1 MTKIKIKTLE
11 VAGFASAVQALRL
24 PFKKECRSKASTK
37 MMVDEE
43 GVVESPHVGY
53 TALVDFDEK
62 DLHLMSVLIKRG
74 DEHAKVVRGI
84 NVFAEINAPLSFW
97 SEADT
102 YRVGTERLSSESTM
116 HTIGNGGVNI
126 YDFCVPQILYDI
138 LGDGEKPKKEITP
151 LRIDAPDELRSVVR
165 NICGR
170 DYEIWNNGEIYS
182 LPFTIKEELPNGAK
196 RERHFEKQLV
206 KIGVTRNQQGYYQ
219 VRLGGKKGKTLVLH
233 RLLAE
238 AFVPNPNSYKVVN
251 HKDGDK
257 GNCSIANL
265 EWCTSSDNNKH
276 AFDTGLK
283 EITLKQRYAHYKMR
297 FRWTDEDV
305 QEWKNLREQGRTL
318 KEISDIYGATERTIC
333 QYVQDKRFDNLSDYS
348 EWFAVAKQYEDIINS
363 VNELSALYKESGNF
377 EYVTRIKEILP
388 TSFMQRRVQMFS
400 YQTLR
405 RIYIQRRHHR
415 LTMWHDFC
423 RWIESL
429 PFAKQLI
436 LVGLEED
443 GSQDNN

>member
-24 PFKKECRSKASTK
+24 PFGKQCRSKATTK

-84 NVFAEINAPLSFW
+84 VVYAEIEAPVWFYREL
-97 SEADT
+97 ET
-102 YRVGTERLSSESTM
+102 YRFGRERLSCESTM
-116 HTIGNGGVNI
+116 HIECRGLGG
-126 YDFCVPQILYDI
+126 
-138 LGDGEKPKKEITP
+138 
-151 LRIDAPDELRSVVR
+151 
-165 NICGR
+165 
-170 DYEIWNNGEIYS
+170 
-182 LPFTIKEELPNGAK
+182 EELEKAK
-196 RERHFEKQLV
+196 
-206 KIGVTRNQQGYYQ
+206 
-219 VRLGGKKGKTLVLH
+219 
-233 RLLAE
+233 
-238 AFVPNPNSYKVVN
+238 
-251 HKDGDK
+251 D
-257 GNCSIANL
+257 
-265 EWCTSSDNNKH
+265 
-276 AFDTGLK
+276 
-283 EITLKQRYAHYKMR
+283 
-297 FRWTDEDV
+297 
-305 QEWKNLREQGRTL
+305 
-318 KEISDIYGATERTIC
+318 EISMGHIQKTAD
-333 QYVQDKRFDNLSDYS
+333 
-348 EWFAVAKQYEDIINS
+348 
-363 VNELSALYKESGNF
+363 
-377 EYVTRIKEILP
+377 
-388 TSFMQRRVQMFS
+388 MFS